1 MYMVPKSFIRP
12 IRNIC
17 LQHEVSARDDR
28 YYLQWAENIG
38 PNMILFVQGLIYNY
52 EFKEQS
58 YRTLNGVLHAC
69 DNLPNIIG
77 DKAAKECIKEG
88 KITYSAFKK
97 KVRSI
102 RKPSRN
108 ESNGSASI
116 PEHANIRGKEYYE

>member
-1 MYMVPKSFIRP
+1 MK
-12 IRNIC
+12 
-17 LQHEVSARDDR
+17 
-28 YYLQWAENIG
+28 
-38 PNMILFVQGLIYNY
+38 LFVWGLIYNY

-97 KVRSI
+97 KVRGI

-108 ESNGSASI
+108 ESNGSGSI